1 MSADGAKASLHD
13 SGTEIMNASASMK
26 RRDTVADDDRR
37 ILIVDDDPDF
47 ADALVEMLAINDF
60 VPRAVYDAESAAAAV
75 AEFAPALV
83 FIDIR
88 LGQSSGL
95 DQISRLRA
103 ADDTLF
109 CVMITA
115 YADTQTA
122 IEALRRGAN
131 DFLRKPLQ
139 PEEALAVVYR
149 CLEKRRLSI
158 QAAAMEARLDHLQKS
173 ESVARLTGGIAHE
186 FNNMLTVVLG
196 NLQFL
201 AEDIAQEAGPQS
213 AQRVQWINAI
223 DRSARYG
230 AKLTRQLLSY
240 ARKERLSPRAID
252 LSDAMASLRELLD
265 ASLGEEVRVGLMLPG
280 DLWPVRVDPSGLEE
294 AIINLGLNA
303 RDSMRNGGMVN
314 ISIANRR
321 LEQRMTLA
329 ETTLSPGEYVAIAVT
344 DTGAGMSD
352 EVRER
357 AFEPFFTTKDTRD
370 GAGLGLS
377 MVQGFAIQSGGGA
390 TIESRP
396 GDGTTVTLYLPRAS
410 EPDEASAAPDAA
422 APSPRAGAATAG
434 NDTAAVLI
442 VEDDP
447 DVRDLAATFVEE
459 MGYRCLTAENG
470 ARALAILGEGTEVDL
485 LFTDIVMPGGI
496 SGLVLWEEAVRRR
509 PGLKVVFTSGNS
521 HSAFHIAEGSGGSHF
536 LRKPY
541 DRSSLKSILAE
552 ALADAG
558 DN

>member
-1 MSADGAKASLHD
+1 MSVNGAKASFHD
-13 SGTEIMNASASMK
+13 PGTDIVTASANV
-26 RRDTVADDDRR
+26 RGRDTVADDDRR

-47 ADALVEMLAINDF
+47 ADALVEMLEINDF
-60 VPRAVYDAESAAAAV
+60 VARAVYDAESAAAA
-75 AEFAPALV
+75 ATDFAPALV

-88 LGQSSGL
+88 LGQNSGL

-103 ADDTLF
+103 TDDTLL

-149 CLEKRRLSI
+149 CLEKRRLAI

-173 ESVARLTGGIAHE
+173 ESIARLTSGIAHE

-201 AEDIAQEAGPQS
+201 AEDIAQEAGPES

-223 DRSARYG
+223 DRSAKYG

-252 LSDAMASLRELLD
+252 LSEAMASLRELLD

-280 DLWPVRVDPSGLEE
+280 DLWPVRVDPSALEE

-314 ISIANRR
+314 IAIANRR
-321 LEQRMTLA
+321 VEQRTTLA
-329 ETTLSPGEYVAIAVT
+329 ETTLAPGEYVAIAVT

-357 AFEPFFTTKDTRD
+357 AFEPFFTTKGTRD

-390 TIESRP
+390 TLESRP
-396 GDGTTVTLYLPRAS
+396 GEGTTVTLYLPRAS
-410 EPDEASAAPDAA
+410 GPDEASAGSDAV
-422 APSPRAGAATAG
+422 SPPARTDAATAG
-434 NDTAAVLI
+434 NGTAAVLV

-447 DVRDLAATFVEE
+447 DVRDLAAAFVEE
-459 MGYRCLTAENG
+459 LGYHCLTAENG
-470 ARALAILGEGTEVDL
+470 ARALAILGQGAKVDL

-496 SGLVLWEEAVRRR
+496 SGLVLWEEAARRR

-521 HSAFHIAEGSGGSHF
+521 HSAFHVAGDAEGRRF

-541 DRSSLKSILAE
+541 DRQALKNILAE
-552 ALADAG
+552 AMADGG
-558 DN
+558 DD